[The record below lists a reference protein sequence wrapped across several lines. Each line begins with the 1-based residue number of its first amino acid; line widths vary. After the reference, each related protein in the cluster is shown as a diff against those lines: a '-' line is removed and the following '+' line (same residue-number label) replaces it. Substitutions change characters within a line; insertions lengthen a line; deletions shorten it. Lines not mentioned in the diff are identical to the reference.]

1 MERTVSGRTLTG
13 RTATRRGLLAGAGLA
28 GVAAGLAA
36 CTSDKGSGG
45 GTGGATESPKPDPN
59 AAAATIVTPA
69 KDATGVSAATEI
81 VYELK
86 NATEATVEL
95 KDANGTVVTG
105 ELRADGSSWV
115 PAKTLGYSMAY
126 TLTVTA
132 TGSDGKTGTT
142 TSGFTTMAKP
152 SKTVRVTSF
161 LGDNAKAG
169 VGMPLMYKFS
179 RAIPEAQRAE
189 VQKRLFVSSE
199 PVQDGIW
206 HWFSGTE
213 VHYRPKEYWQAGTK
227 VNARL
232 AIGGLDMGDGY
243 YGKGDITLENL
254 TIGSAVIMVADNKTK
269 QMTVTKDGKV
279 VKKIPISLGKP
290 STPSSSGTVVII
302 EKFVHTI
309 FDTYAELGP
318 ELGYRTPID
327 YAQRLTWGGEYIH
340 SAPWSISSQGKRNV
354 SHGCLNMSPANAKW
368 LFNLTSIGDPVTTK
382 GTERQLKNGN
392 GWTHWNM
399 TWDEYVKGSA
409 VPFVSAVTPTPAPS
423 ESESA
428 TPDPTA
434 SATATA
440 TPSA

>member
-1 MERTVSGRTLTG
+1 MKRSVSG

-36 CTSDKGSGG
+36 CTSGKGSNGG
-45 GTGGATESPKPDPN
+45 SGASSSPTPDPN
-59 AAAATIVTPA
+59 AAAVTVITPA
-69 KDATGVSAATEI
+69 KDATDVVAATEI
-81 VYELK
+81 AYELK
-86 NATEATVEL
+86 NATTATVEL
-95 KDANGTVVTG
+95 KDATGKVISG

-115 PAKTLGYSMAY
+115 PATTLSYSTAY
-126 TLTVTA
+126 TVTVTA
-132 TGSDGKTGTT
+132 TGSDGKTATT
-142 TSGFTTMAKP
+142 TSTFTTMAQP
-152 SKTVRVTSF
+152 DKTVRITSF

-179 RAIPEAQRAE
+179 RAIPESKWAD

-199 PVQDGIW
+199 PEQEGIW

-213 VHYRPKEYWQAGTK
+213 VHYRPKEYWKAGSK

-232 AIGGLDMGDGY
+232 AIGGLDLGDGY

-279 VKKIPISLGKP
+279 VRRIPISLGKP

-340 SAPWSISSQGKRNV
+340 SAPWSIDAQGHRNV

-368 LFNLTSIGDPVTTK
+368 LFDLTSVGDPVTTK
-382 GTERQLKNGN
+382 GTERQLQNGN

-399 TWDEYVKGSA
+399 SWDEYVKGSA
-409 VPFVSAVTPTPAPS
+409 IPYALASSTT
-423 ESESA
+423 ES
-428 TPDPTA
+428 
-434 SATATA
+434 
-440 TPSA
+440 PSA

>member
-1 MERTVSGRTLTG
+1 MDEGHMERTVSG
-13 RTATRRGLLAGAGLA
+13 RTATRRGLLAGAGLV

-36 CTSDKGSGG
+36 CTSDKDSGG
-45 GTGGATESPKPDPN
+45 TTGGASASPKPDPN
-59 AAAATIVTPA
+59 AAAATVVTPA
-69 KDATGVSAATEI
+69 KDATDVSAAVEI
-81 VYELK
+81 VYTLT
-86 NATEATVEL
+86 NATSATVEL
-95 KDANGTVVTG
+95 KDASGKIVPG

-115 PAKTLGYSMAY
+115 PAKTLTYGTAY
-126 TLTVTA
+126 TVTVTA

-142 TSGFTTMAKP
+142 TSTFTTMAKP
-152 SKTVRVTSF
+152 SKTVRITSF

-179 RAIPEAQRAE
+179 RAIPEAKRAE

-213 VHYRPKEYWQAGTK
+213 VHYRPKEYWQAGSK
-227 VNARL
+227 INARL
-232 AIGGLDMGDGY
+232 AIGGLDLGDGY
-243 YGKGDITLENL
+243 YGKSDITLENL
-254 TIGSAVIMVADNKTK
+254 SIGSAVIMVADNKTK

-279 VKKIPISLGKP
+279 VRKIPISLGKP

-340 SAPWSISSQGKRNV
+340 SAPWSISAQGHRNV

-409 VPFVSAVTPTPAPS
+409 LPFVPTQSGTPTPTPT
-423 ESESA
+423 ESA
-428 TPDPTA
+428 SP
-434 SATATA
+434 